1 VFAAK
6 FITER
11 VEGLPRQEV
20 DVRSVNITETITS
33 NMPLQRAMET
43 YTDMIKSEEF
53 VVDLTPADYESGDT
67 VEQVKADQARAL
79 QKVLSKPTSAPSEM
93 PGGGAT
99 KREPRTSGSKLLA
112 AAKESQARRE
122 RRGK

>member
-1 VFAAK
+1 MIREAINGNVFAAK

-33 NMPLQRAMET
+33 NMPLQRTMET
-43 YTDMIKSEEF
+43 YTDMKKSDEF

-67 VEQVKADQARAL
+67 VEQVKA
-79 QKVLSKPTSAPSEM
+79 E
-93 PGGGAT
+93 
-99 KREPRTSGSKLLA
+99 
-112 AAKESQARRE
+112 
-122 RRGK
+122 